1 MKSTKFK
8 LERKTLLEV
17 ERVSKSLMLRSFSLI
32 SELDLNID
40 QNLIKVLV
48 EYSSSMIRYTNE
60 IQKLLAS
67 KQNYILIDKNQFSL
81 IENIKKEIVSM
92 EKELEHYP
100 YISIKIH

>member
-17 ERVSKSLMLRSFSLI
+17 ERVSKSLMLRSYSLI
-32 SELDLNID
+32 SGLDLNID
-40 QNLIKVLV
+40 QDLIKVLI
-48 EYSSSMIRYTNE
+48 EYSSSIIKYTNE
-60 IQKLLAS
+60 IQKLLAN
-67 KQNYILIDKNQFSL
+67 KQDYILIDKNQFSV